1 MHELLKFLKKREVGY
16 KQLVDFMQSCG
27 SDDFPE
33 PDPELAAGALSAER
47 NLGNSSRLHLRG
59 KGPVVDE
66 CGLEGP
72 IMVYGLERQSL
83 MGNCDTDFSDVP
95 LIGSVWRP
103 VCVTRREDR
112 RQERAKENWRH
123 DRERAKPELIL
134 SLIQFRS
141 LGLCFNSS
149 CCFSSRVCC
158 PGNKQQQLPRIR
170 LLFAA
175 FSKEP

>member
-83 MGNCDTDFSDVP
+83 MGNCDRFF
-95 LIGSVWRP
+95 
-103 VCVTRREDR
+103 RRSFDR
-112 RQERAKENWRH
+112 FGLATSMCNSARGPETGAGQ
-123 DRERAKPELIL
+123 RELET
-134 SLIQFRS
+134 
-141 LGLCFNSS
+141 
-149 CCFSSRVCC
+149 
-158 PGNKQQQLPRIR
+158 
-170 LLFAA
+170 
-175 FSKEP
+175 